1 MMNDNRQALEILTWY
16 IDAGVD
22 EAISDHSTD
31 FFAKKEEVAATIR
44 PSKATPVSTTPAARN
59 TPPPARAPQAA
70 SVLSANETANDAR
83 LLAQSCTSLDE
94 LKTAMA
100 QFDGCGLKATATNLV
115 FGDGAPD
122 ARIMFI
128 GEAPGR
134 DEDIQGIPFVGRSG
148 QLLDRMLK
156 AIQLDRSLAY
166 ITNVIAWRP
175 PGNRNPTPHET
186 AVCRP
191 FVERQI
197 ELIDPEI
204 IVFLGGV
211 AAKEMLETTTGIMRL
226 RGKWHKFKVA
236 EKEYKVMPTL
246 HPSYLLRQPG
256 QKRLAWQDFLLI
268 RGFLDENKGV

>member
-44 PSKATPVSTTPAARN
+44 PSKATPAAKVPAARK
-59 TPPPARAPQAA
+59 TQTPARAPQAA

-83 LLAQSCTSLDE
+83 LLAQSCTSLDD

-115 FGDGAPD
+115 FGDGATD
-122 ARIMFI
+122 ARVLFV

-156 AIQLDRSLAY
+156 AIGQNRNSVY
-166 ITNVIAWRP
+166 ITNMIAWRP
-175 PGNRNPTPHET
+175 PGNRNPTPLET

-191 FVERQI
+191 FVDRQI

-211 AAKEMLETTTGIMRL
+211 AAKELLETSTGIMRL
-226 RGKWHKFKVA
+226 RGKWCKFKVA
-236 EKEYKVMPTL
+236 EKEYTALPTL
-246 HPSYLLRQPG
+246 HPSFLLRNPG
-256 QKRLAWQDFLLI
+256 QKRLAWHDFLMI
-268 RGFLDENKGV
+268 KGFLDKK